1 MKNRKTG
8 KEYPRRLT
16 ACACSRPGVKFITGG
31 SICAHCLKIEDVNA
45 RIVEERIHRR
55 GRPELW
61 KYQEVH
67 SHTCG
72 GER

>member
-1 MKNRKTG
+1 MRSRKTG
-8 KEYPRRLT
+8 EPYPRKQT
-16 ACACSRPGVKFITGG
+16 ACVCSRPGVKPISGG
-31 SICAHCLKIEDVNA
+31 WICAHCLRIDDMNA
-45 RIVEERIHRR
+45 RVVEERIYRR

>member
-31 SICAHCLKIEDVNA
+31 SICAFCLKIDGINA
-45 RIVEERIHRR
+45 KRVARHNAKTSQPIAKYADAFRCGIV
-55 GRPELW
+55 GF
-61 KYQEVH
+61 K
-67 SHTCG
+67 
-72 GER
+72 